1 MKRVSEQTTV
11 DFIVIGSGVAG
22 LRAAISAS
30 RYGSVLILNK
40 GGLNESASQNAQG
53 GVATALNEEEA
64 EIDAHYQDTID
75 AGRGLCNASAVRI
88 LVEEGPRRIQE
99 LIAWGATF
107 DKIGSQFA
115 AVLEGAHTK
124 NRILRAQGDA
134 TGAEIVRTLVE
145 KARKIPNLQ
154 LLVNHFAIDL
164 IIEQGER
171 PLRGERPVRGVCKG
185 AYILDQQANTTYSIL
200 AKGVIMATGGAGH
213 VFSRT
218 TNPAVATGDGI
229 AMAIRAGALV
239 SDMEF
244 VQFHPTSLLLPGAP
258 PFLLSEA
265 MRGEGALLRNSDDKL
280 FMAAYHPDAEL
291 APRDIVTRAIWNEM
305 QQGQRVFLD
314 LTHMNNA
321 FVRQRF
327 PTIDKTC
334 KAFGIDI
341 ARDKIPVA
349 PATHYMMGGIKTD
362 LSGRTNIKRLWAAG
376 EVAATGVHGANRLAS
391 NALLEG
397 LVFGARVGD
406 DLENIS
412 GLPHLTPSP
421 EKSFTSP
428 LEEARLSPPPNA
440 YYAVQKTVQ
449 ETMWNDVGIIR
460 SAESLERATKKI
472 KECAWVISEQVL
484 SRLAL
489 ETRNLVIVAE
499 AIITAARA
507 RKESI
512 GAHFLEDFQNE
523 A

>member
-22 LRAAISAS
+22 LRATISAS
-30 RYGSVLILNK
+30 RYGNILILNK

-64 EIDAHYQDTID
+64 EIDSHYQDTVD
-75 AGRGLCNASAVRI
+75 AGRGLCNESAVRV

-99 LIAWGATF
+99 LIAWGAAF

-115 AVLEGAHTK
+115 TVLEGAHTK

-154 LLVNHFAIDL
+154 WLPNHFVIDL
-164 IIEQGER
+164 IMEQ
-171 PLRGERPVRGVCKG
+171 GVCKG
-185 AYILDQQANTTYSIL
+185 AHILDTQTNTTYSIL
-200 AKGVIMATGGAGH
+200 AKGVILATGGAGH

-218 TNPAVATGDGI
+218 TNPAVATGDGM

-244 VQFHPTSLLLPGAP
+244 VQFHPTALLLPNAP
-258 PFLLSEA
+258 AFLLSEA
-265 MRGEGALLRNSDDKL
+265 MRGEGALIRNSDDKL
-280 FMAAYHPDAEL
+280 FMAAYHADAEL

-314 LTHMNNA
+314 LTHMEKA

-334 KAFGIDI
+334 RAFGIDI

-349 PATHYMMGGIKTD
+349 PAAHYMMGGIKTD
-362 LSGRTNIKRLWAAG
+362 LSGRTSINQLWAAG

-406 DLENIS
+406 DLERIS
-412 GLPHLTPSP
+412 RLPHLPPSSQSL
-421 EKSFTSP
+421 EKSFSSP
-428 LEEARLSPPPNA
+428 RAEVMPPPSSDPSSNA

-460 SAESLERATKKI
+460 SAASLERATKKI
-472 KECAWVISEQVL
+472 QECAWVISEQVT

-512 GAHFLEDFQNE
+512 GAHFLEDCKNE
-523 A
+523 T